1 MNINHNVKDIFVLML
16 LPVIIYSFY
25 KLTILEEKIQLLQ
38 SLISSLEGKNAVL
51 EKASLEALTT
61 EVIAPPFFNLS
72 QLFWD
77 DVVLALSTMSFF
89 AIMLFFREN
98 FICLEALREQ
108 NNALTVLVQ
117 SNVAQEILSEAAI
130 LLP

>member
-1 MNINHNVKDIFVLML
+1 MTQNLKDILVLLL

-25 KLTILEEKIQLLQ
+25 KLTLLDEKIQLLQ
-38 SLISSLEGKNAVL
+38 SLISSLEAKNAVL
-51 EKASLEALTT
+51 EKASLEALAT
-61 EVIAPPFFNLS
+61 EIIVPPFFSLS

-89 AIMLFFREN
+89 ALMLFFREN
-98 FICLEALREQ
+98 FILLEALREQ
-108 NNALTVLVQ
+108 NNTLTVLVQ
-117 SNVAQEILSEAAI
+117 SNVAQEILSDATL

>member
-1 MNINHNVKDIFVLML
+1 MNNNLKDILVLTL

-38 SLISSLEGKNAVL
+38 SLISSLEAKNAVL
-51 EKASLEALTT
+51 EKASLEAFTT
-61 EVIAPPFFNLS
+61 EIITPPFFSLS

-89 AIMLFFREN
+89 ALMLFFREN
-98 FICLEALREQ
+98 FILLEALREQ
-108 NNALTVLVQ
+108 NNTLTVLVQ
-117 SNVAQEILSEAAI
+117 SNVAQEILSDAAI